1 MYPKGLK
8 LSFHIL
14 FKYAFTI
21 LQRVFEG
28 EELTLNAVSRVS
40 SSKARCNA
48 VNACFNGMRVNVHFG
63 FVRISTAKTK
73 VVRWCGH
80 ANEFINSFETGCYL
94 PTYTNTHTEQNQMTK
109 KIFEEISFFF
119 LPRKR
124 IKVIKFFFN

>member
-63 FVRISTAKTK
+63 FVRIYTAKTK

-80 ANEFINSFETGCYL
+80 ANKFINSFETGCYL
-94 PTYTNTHTEQNQMTK
+94 PTYTNTHGTK
-109 KIFEEISFFF
+109 SNDKKN
-119 LPRKR
+119 LRR
-124 IKVIKFFFN
+124 N